1 MTRVAV
7 IGSGAFGTALAT
19 VLARGGL
26 PVTLWGRD
34 QTQLAAM
41 ASEGENR
48 RYLPGIALPEALQF
62 GPWTDADLIL
72 LALPAQQLRGFL
84 AVNPLT
90 APVITLSKGI
100 DLTTGALPHDLA
112 GAAAVIS
119 GPGFAAELATGRPTA
134 LSLASRDAELG
145 ARMQETL
152 STGALRLYLTDD
164 MTGVGL
170 GGALKNVYAI
180 ACGMAVGAGLGESAR
195 AALMTRGFAEM
206 QRLGAALG
214 AAPETLTGLSGLGD
228 LALSCTS
235 DRSRNFAHGQR
246 LGATQNTR
254 GGTVEGIATAQAL
267 LSLAPGLDLPIARA
281 VADVLE
287 ARTDVAGALRALMSR
302 PLKREDD

>member
-119 GPGFAAELATGRPTA
+119 GPGFAAELATGLPTA

-246 LGATQNTR
+246 LGAAQNTR